1 MDERRYDDAV
11 EIQSG
16 IYWIGFFD
24 DESQLNSNP
33 YLIVDGDEAILIDPG
48 SIPDFPVIMRK
59 IIDIINPEMIST
71 IVVAHQDPDVCG
83 NLPVIEDVI
92 HRDDLLIVAHST
104 TQRLIYHYGI
114 KSRLYPVDEH
124 DYKFTLK
131 SGRELQFIYT
141 PYLHSPGAIA
151 TYDTASKSLFS
162 SDIFGSL
169 SKSGALF
176 TGDDFPHSMARWHQ
190 VIMPS
195 NALLKPA
202 MERFRGMEIDR
213 ILPQHGA
220 LIDKPP
226 ATRHSIT
233 GVHIERRNGCRHRW
247 SVVVLPHL

>member
-1 MDERRYDDAV
+1 MSDFDYDEAI
-11 EIQSG
+11 EIHPG
-16 IYWIGFFD
+16 IHWIGFFD

-33 YLIVDGDEAILIDPG
+33 YLIIDGDEAVLIDPG

-59 IIDIINPEMIST
+59 IIDIINPEMISS

-92 HRDDLLIVAHST
+92 NRSDLRIVAHST

-114 KSRLYPVDEH
+114 KSALYAVDDN
-124 DYKFTLK
+124 DYKLTLK

-151 TYDTASKSLFS
+151 TYDPSSKSLFS

-169 SKSGALF
+169 SKSGTLF
-176 TGDDFPHSMARWHQ
+176 AGDNFPDTMKKWHQ
-190 VIMPS
+190 AIMPS

-202 MERFRGMEIDR
+202 MENLRTMDIDR

-220 LIDKPP
+220 LIDTPQV
-226 ATRHSIT
+226 AIAIDYLSQ
-233 GVHIERRNGCRHRW
+233 
-247 SVVVLPHL
+247 LPCGIDILNE